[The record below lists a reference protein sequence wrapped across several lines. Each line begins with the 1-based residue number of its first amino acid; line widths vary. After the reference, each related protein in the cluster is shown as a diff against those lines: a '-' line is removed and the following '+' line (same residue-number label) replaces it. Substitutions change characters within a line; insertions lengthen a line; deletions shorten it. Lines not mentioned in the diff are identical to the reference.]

1 MNPTVLVTGAS
12 RGIGQAIAIRFA
24 RAGYNVA
31 MGCFRHAQR
40 ARAVS
45 EELNA
50 AGMQT
55 AVLVQ
60 DLAAPEGAR
69 ALVQGTQELFGRLD
83 VLVNNAGISQFGLF
97 TDLTEE
103 DWAKIRSVNL
113 EAPLRC
119 AREAAK
125 LMILRQRGSI
135 VNIASMWGETGASC
149 ETAYSA
155 TKAAL
160 IGLTKALAKEL
171 GPSGIRVNCVSPG
184 VIDTEMNAHLGPQAM
199 EELAQETP
207 LGRIGRAEEVAAA
220 VCFLAGEEASFITG
234 QVLGVN
240 GGFLI

>member
-12 RGIGQAIAIRFA
+12 RGIGRATAIRFA

-31 MGCFRHAQR
+31 MGCFRHAEQ
-40 ARAVS
+40 ARTVS

-55 AVLVQ
+55 AVLTA
-60 DLAAPEGAR
+60 DLASPEGPR

-103 DWAKIRSVNL
+103 EWGAIRSINL

-119 AREAAK
+119 AREAAR
-125 LMILRQRGSI
+125 LMIPRQKGSI
-135 VNIASMWGETGASC
+135 VNVASMWGETGASC
-149 ETAYSA
+149 EAAYSA

-199 EELAQETP
+199 QELAQETP
-207 LGRIGRAEEVAAA
+207 LGRVGRPEEVAAA